1 MEGTGFPD
9 DVSSVELGAV
19 DIRRLQV
26 GVQSRKANPSQ
37 WALIRYMGS
46 KKSSAVVTCIN
57 RYNL

>member
-37 WALIRYMGS
+37 WALIRYGF
-46 KKSSAVVTCIN
+46 KKILSSSDM
-57 RYNL
+57 YK